1 MTLVFHERV
10 GHEGRRPSPF
20 SWRIRYALAHKGLL
34 DTPAVEVRPT
44 RFADRPAIEA
54 LSGQRF
60 VPVIEHAGRVVH
72 DSWAIACHLED
83 AFPDRP
89 SLFGGTV
96 GRGLTRQ
103 LNLWCDGVL
112 MAAVRPILVAD
123 FPAVLEPGDRAY
135 YRSSREAMF
144 GCTLEHYAA
153 DRPAHLARLRDVV
166 APLEALLA
174 EQPWVAGAAP
184 AYADHVVFS
193 VFQYARLGCTAELL
207 APGTALAAW
216 RARMIAL
223 HDGLGDRFPGYPTP

>member
-1 MTLVFHERV
+1 MSLVFHERV
-10 GHEGRRPSPF
+10 GFEGRRPSPF
-20 SWRIRYALAHKGLL
+20 SWRIRYALALKGLL
-34 DTPAVEVRPT
+34 DTPAVTVRET
-44 RFADRPAIEA
+44 RFADRPRIEA

-89 SLFGGTV
+89 SLFGGPV

-103 LNLWCDGVL
+103 LNLWCDTVL
-112 MAAVRPILVAD
+112 SPAVRPILAAE
-123 FPAVLEPGDRAY
+123 FPAVLDPGDRAY

-144 GCTLEHYAA
+144 GCSLEAYAA
-153 DRPAHLARLRDVV
+153 DRDGHLRRLRETA

-174 EQPWVAGAAP
+174 EQPWIAGAAP
-184 AYADHVVFS
+184 AYADHIVFS

-207 APGTALAAW
+207 PAGSALAAW

-223 HDGLGDRFPGYPTP
+223 HDGLGDRFAGYPAP